1 MLGKLFRFKTR
12 DNRKM
17 QLLLSIAFP
26 LHAFEG
32 WVSSADMRTSGSNE
46 LAKASVLFCVEHLA
60 LRAIFRAQKQH
71 P

>member
-1 MLGKLFRFKTR
+1 
-12 DNRKM
+12 M